1 MGDKDSGK
9 APKTLK
15 EMSTRERGT
24 GWGKIIQEKGIGFS
38 EAWKHEAAGFVGSP
52 VDLGVAGGER
62 LEGSLQNG
70 LRPCCGW
77 QLGAKEGLK

>member
-24 GWGKIIQEKGIGFS
+24 GRGKIIQEKGIGFS

-52 VDLGVAGGER
+52 VDLGVAGGEPAKWAQA
-62 LEGSLQNG
+62 LLWMAIGSQG
-70 LRPCCGW
+70 GT
-77 QLGAKEGLK
+77 